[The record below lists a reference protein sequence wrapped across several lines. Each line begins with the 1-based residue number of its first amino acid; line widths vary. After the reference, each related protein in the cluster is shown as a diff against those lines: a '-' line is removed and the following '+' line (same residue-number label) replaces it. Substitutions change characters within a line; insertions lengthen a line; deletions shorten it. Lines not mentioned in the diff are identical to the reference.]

1 MKRADF
7 LESLTQRIVGTQ
19 PDGIVRIA
27 ITGVDGAGKTRLA
40 DELAPLVGA
49 YRPVIRASIDGFHNP
64 RAIRHARGRTSPEG
78 FFRDSFNM
86 GLFRAMLLDPLA
98 PGGSGLYRPVA
109 YDHRVDGAVEVPEQQ
124 APADAVLL
132 VDGIFLQRDELI
144 DAWDLT
150 VFLELPFAQSFA
162 RMAVRDGSPEDEN
175 AAINQ
180 RYREG
185 QKLYF
190 AECQPQARADVL
202 VDYADLDA
210 PRIVR
215 DSGGTPSWRVQ
226 LAGGWAISSQTLPSV
241 SSK

>member
-1 MKRADF
+1 MSRAAF
-7 LESLTQRIVGTQ
+7 LESMTQRIVATRA
-19 PDGIVRIA
+19 DGIARIA

-49 YRPVIRASIDGFHNP
+49 HRPVIRASIDGFHNP
-64 RAIRHARGRTSPEG
+64 RAVRHARGRTSPEG
-78 FFRDSFNM
+78 FFRDSFNI
-86 GLFRAMLLDPLA
+86 GLFRLVLLDPLA
-98 PGGSGLYRPVA
+98 PGGSGVYRAVA
-109 YDHRVDGAVEVPEQQ
+109 YDHRIDGAVEVAEQQ

-144 DAWDLT
+144 HVWDLT
-150 VFLELPFAQSFA
+150 VFLDLPFAQSFA
-162 RMAVRDGSPEDEN
+162 RMAVRDGSPGDEE

-190 AECQPQARADVL
+190 KECQPQAKADVL

-210 PRIVR
+210 PWIVR
-215 DSGGTPSWRVQ
+215 G
-226 LAGGWAISSQTLPSV
+226 
-241 SSK
+241 